1 MEERRRQR
9 LEVDIREDVGEIL
22 SRDISD
28 ERLKN
33 LSVTRV
39 KLSRDGSNATLF
51 FEISGAKEEQQQEAF
66 KAMESAKGYLRSK
79 LASMIQMRTVP
90 ILSFV
95 KDDSGEKGDRV
106 LNIMRELDTD

>member
-1 MEERRRQR
+1 MNDRRRQR
-9 LEVDIREDVGEIL
+9 LEVDIREDIGEIL
-22 SRDISD
+22 SRDVSD

-33 LSVTRV
+33 MSITRV

-51 FEISGAKEEQQQEAF
+51 FEITGTEEEQQDAF

-79 LASMIQMRTVP
+79 LAFGIKMRTVP

-95 KDDSGEKGDRV
+95 KDESGKKGDTV
-106 LNIMRELDTD
+106 LNIMRELDND

>member
-1 MEERRRQR
+1 MEERKRQR

-51 FEISGAKEEQQQEAF
+51 FEISGTEEEQQDVL

-79 LASMIQMRTVP
+79 LASMIRMRTVP

-95 KDDSGEKGDRV
+95 KDDSGKKGDKV

>member
-1 MEERRRQR
+1 MDERRRQR
-9 LEVDIREDVGEIL
+9 LEVDIREDVEEIL

-33 LSVTRV
+33 LSITRV

-51 FEISGAKEEQQQEAF
+51 FGITGIEEEQLHTFEAL
-66 KAMESAKGYLRSK
+66 KSAKGYLRSK
-79 LASMIQMRTVP
+79 LASMVRMRTVP

-106 LNIMRELDTD
+106 LNIMRELGTD

>member
-1 MEERRRQR
+1 MNERRRQR

-33 LSVTRV
+33 LSITRV

-51 FEISGAKEEQQQEAF
+51 FGITGTEEERQDAF
-66 KAMESAKGYLRSK
+66 EAMESAKGYLRSK
-79 LASMIQMRTVP
+79 LASMIRMRTVP

-95 KDDSGEKGDRV
+95 KDDSGEKGDKV

>member
-33 LSVTRV
+33 LNVTRV

-51 FEISGAKEEQQQEAF
+51 FEISGAEEEQQEAF
-66 KAMESAKGYLRSK
+66 EAMESAKGYLRSK

-95 KDDSGEKGDRV
+95 KDDSGKKGDRV

>member
-51 FEISGAKEEQQQEAF
+51 FEISGAEEEQQEAF
-66 KAMESAKGYLRSK
+66 EAMESAKGYLRSK

-95 KDDSGEKGDRV
+95 KDDSGKKGDRV